1 MIPQQVPTRP
11 VIFVDIDGVLNGP
24 ADYAR
29 WSAACRE
36 SGLSPGQVIAEVQ
49 SGRPEV
55 DQHVQLLFNPG
66 CVAVLNGI
74 CAAANADI
82 VVSSSWRLFYADQPK
97 GELLHILRKAGITAP
112 LLGVTPPK
120 HYQRGEAVRAWLHE
134 ERPGGSR
141 ILILDDE
148 PSSEFRG
155 LGKWHLRT
163 NEQSGL
169 VPSDVARAL
178 QIASDIPYFPRP

>member
-1 MIPQQVPTRP
+1 MIPQSVPTRP
-11 VIFVDIDGVLNGP
+11 VVFVDIDGVLNGP
-24 ADYAR
+24 ADYSR
-29 WSAACRE
+29 WSKRTTE
-36 SGLSPGQVIAEVQ
+36 SGRSPGQVISEVQ

-55 DQHVQLLFNPG
+55 DEHVDLLFNPG

-74 CAAANADI
+74 CAAAQADI
-82 VVSSSWRLFYADQPK
+82 VVSSSWRLFYADKPP
-97 GELLHILRKAGITAP
+97 GELLYILRRNGIEAP

-120 HYQRGEAVRAWLHE
+120 HYQRGEAVRAWLGQ

-141 ILILDDE
+141 ILVLDDE

-163 NEQSGL
+163 DGNSGL
-169 VPSDVARAL
+169 VPSDLSKAHG
-178 QIASDIPYFPRP
+178 IISGIPYFPKP